1 MMLEAVKFLEAFRA
15 GGPWQLTAISPN
27 GGGIST
33 RMLDTPE
40 AASAWVEEHSGRD
53 NCYFTVNRL
62 SKPLEKKSQ
71 KTDIST
77 VDYLHVDIDAR
88 KDQPLAEELRRIE
101 AILTENCPVPA
112 PTFINFSG
120 GGFQAFWQLREPI
133 QIDGD
138 PSRIEDAE
146 AYNRE
151 LARLLGGDSCWNS
164 DRVMRLPGT
173 TNIPDAKKTARGR
186 IPAQAVVCRH
196 DPAKVYDITSFNKAP
211 KKRPADVAAPDV
223 TAVTQRIELDETGLD
238 DRLKVIALE
247 GRDPHEPKT
256 GDDSRSAWLF
266 DFLCNGMR
274 QGVDD
279 AVLYSIIMDARFGIS
294 ASVLEKPRPHDYA
307 LRQIAEARKALADD
321 PTPMDPVAWVNARY
335 FAAQEGGK
343 VAFYREANLE
353 AMQSSAFD
361 FELLPRKH
369 HDLNRAPIPYSVI
382 WRQSDK
388 RRYYP
393 RGLILDPK
401 APASAE
407 HYNLWRGFAVDPQ
420 PGTWD
425 RIRIHVEEVLAN
437 DDARHAD
444 YILKW
449 VAWTL
454 QNPHRPARVALVFQ
468 SDQEGVGKG
477 AFCNAL
483 VKLFGPHGL
492 RIQDMMQLCGRFNAH
507 LRNCCLLFADEAVSP
522 GSEGESSLKGYITEP
537 TIPIERKGV
546 DVVQAENHLHIVIS
560 SNNRAIVPAGL
571 SARRFAVFHVGDQH
585 AGDHGYFDRL
595 FEEINGRGLSA
606 MLYDLLQMDLE
617 GWHPEAARPNTD
629 ALSRQKVESLG
640 PVEATWFDVLLEGD
654 GPHDKNDMPV
664 FTERLG
670 DGWKVLTEKMRDYVR
685 ESKRRPDISGNKIA
699 DLFRRLGYRKNTVPR
714 PNGYEVPCIEQA
726 RRDWDEHFFPWDWEG
741 EGVVDGVPF

>member
-1 MMLEAVKFLEAFRA
+1 MLEAVKFLEEFRP
-15 GGPWQLTAISPN
+15 GGPWQLHAITPN
-27 GGGIST
+27 VPGVKT
-33 RMLDTPE
+33 TWCTTPE
-40 AASAWVEEHSGRD
+40 AAGAWVEEHSGRD
-53 NCYFTVNRL
+53 NCYFTVNSL
-62 SKPLEKKSQ
+62 AKPLDKKPQ
-71 KTDIST
+71 KADIST

-88 KDQPLAEELRRIE
+88 KDQPIAEELRRIE
-101 AILTENCPVPA
+101 AVLTESCPVPV
-112 PTFINFSG
+112 PTFISFSG
-120 GGFQAFWQLREPI
+120 GGYQCLWKLRTPI
-133 QIDGD
+133 RIDGD
-138 PSRIEDAE
+138 LARAEDAE
-146 AYNRE
+146 LYNKQ
-151 LARLLGGDSCWNS
+151 LANLLGGDSCHNV
-164 DRVMRLPGT
+164 DRMMRLPGT
-173 TNIPDAKKTARGR
+173 FNIPDARKAARGR
-186 IPAQAVVCRH
+186 IPAEAHLCRH
-196 DPAKVYDITSFNKAP
+196 DEGRVYELAAFQQAAEKRRRDDAP
-211 KKRPADVAAPDV
+211 LAIPPSVEHIDLEKLHLNA
-223 TAVTQRIELDETGLD
+223 
-238 DRLKVIALE
+238 RLKRIALE
-247 GRDPHEPKT
+247 GRIAEEPKD
-256 GDDSRSAWLF
+256 GDDSRSAWVF

-279 AVLYSIIMDARFGIS
+279 AVLYGIIMDSRFAIS

-307 LRQIAEARKALADD
+307 LRQLAEARKALAED

-361 FELLPRKH
+361 FELLPMKH
-369 HDLNRAPIPYSVI
+369 QDAKGTPIPYSAI

-401 APASAE
+401 APASSE

-420 PGTWD
+420 PGAWD
-425 RIRIHVEEVLAN
+425 WIRIHVEEVLAN

-546 DVVQAENHLHIVIS
+546 DVVQAENHLHIVMS

-571 SARRFAVFHVGDQH
+571 SARRFAVFHAGDQH

-595 FEEINGRGLSA
+595 FREINGRGLSA

-617 GWHPEAARPNTD
+617 GWHPESARPDTD

-640 PVEATWFDVLLEGD
+640 PVEATWFDVLLEGE
-654 GPHDKNDMPV
+654 GPCDRNDLPV
-664 FTERLG
+664 FTEPLG

-685 ESKRRPDISGNKIA
+685 ESKRRPDISSNKIA
-699 DLFRRLGYRKNTVPR
+699 DLFKRLGYRKSTVPR
-714 PNGYEVPCIEQA
+714 PNGYEAPSIEQA